1 MSKQLVEGLS
11 RRERQIMD
19 IIYQRGEATAADI
32 QSALPEAPGN
42 SAVRALLSLLKQKG
56 LVRHRKKGRMYIY
69 SPVVS
74 RERARR
80 TVLGRVVQTFFGNS
94 VENVIAALID
104 MSSQKMSDEELTR
117 LEKMIQQRREGGKS
131 K

>member
-1 MSKQLVEGLS
+1 MSKQLVDGLS

-56 LVRHRKKGRMYIY
+56 LVRHRKNGRTYVY
-69 SPVVS
+69 TPVVS
-74 RERARR
+74 RERAQR
-80 TVLGRVVQTFFGNS
+80 TILGRVVQTFFENS
-94 VENVIAALID
+94 VENVIAALIN
-104 MSSQKMSDEELTR
+104 MPSQKMSEEELTR
-117 LEKMIQQRREGGKS
+117 LEKLIQQRRQEGKS